1 LRIEAPVLIG
11 HSMAGAELITVGSQ
25 HPARVSGLVYRDAI
39 ADPGDATG
47 NDAALAIT
55 LLRAQ
60 PFSGMFKRMQS
71 PANAHDALFTEAAL
85 RPGEIYGHLLGI
97 LGTVTAGERV

>member
-1 LRIEAPVLIG
+1 LQRGVVASRPFGRPSQSATLAPP
-11 HSMAGAELITVGSQ
+11 H
-25 HPARVSGLVYRDAI
+25 
-39 ADPGDATG
+39 ADQSE
-47 NDAALAIT
+47 DAALAIT

-85 RPGEIYGHLLGI
+85 RLGEIYGHLLGI